1 MSTYFATFAQSPESF
16 SSLESKCGIRGQK
29 THLPNST
36 NKAGSKVNIVST
48 ATTTPIAPTGPS
60 DLLASSSERSSTNK
74 PTETVAPDATI
85 GSKTP
90 RIAFLIALNLD
101 STK

>member
-1 MSTYFATFAQSPESF
+1 MPESF
-16 SSLESKCGIRGQK
+16 SSLASKCGILGQK
-29 THLPNST
+29 IHLPKII

-48 ATTTPIAPTGPS
+48 ATVTPIAPTGPS
-60 DLLASSSERSSTNK
+60 DLLASSSERSRTSR

-85 GSKTP
+85 GSNTP
-90 RIAFLIALNLD
+90 RIAFLIAVNRD